1 MIEPRRVVL
10 PTLVAA
16 AVLVALTS
24 CGGGAPS
31 TSTPPSTIPATPDPG
46 PGPGNEEV
54 GSSSCPLGDGSPAA
68 VCSEPRRGTARL
80 AEPVQG
86 AIDLLVSQRPEL
98 FDTRDE
104 AVVGSGQYRVLD
116 REAYLGGVVAN
127 LRAAGLCAQRDPDD
141 YNYERID
148 VKADND
154 RSEAYDILLGSGHIR
169 RGETHRETCTP
180 AAFPVDRSHLPP
192 AGSGC
197 GAPYPPPIT
206 RFNAKVHFET
216 GAYFVV
222 DSTAL
227 VGPDAEYCA
236 SIGFTDARSFC
247 PVRQE
252 GSPERLACEAWRVGD
267 AKDTGRPGPTWTR
280 NGEYCTGP
288 ASGCENHPRNQHQV
302 LDYAGGEYVMCA
314 ANGVCGSVTVVR

>member
-1 MIEPRRVVL
+1 MIETRRVIPLIV
-10 PTLVAA
+10 VASPLFF
-16 AVLVALTS
+16 VLTS
-24 CGGGAPS
+24 CGNGSPS
-31 TSTPPSTIPATPDPG
+31 TSTPPSTVPATPDPG
-46 PGPGNEEV
+46 PGSGGGEV

-68 VCSEPRRGTARL
+68 VCTEPRRGTARL
-80 AEPVQG
+80 VEQVQG
-86 AIDLLVSQRPEL
+86 AIDFLVSRKPEI
-98 FDTRDE
+98 FDTEDE
-104 AVVGSGQYRVLD
+104 AVPGSGQYRVLD

-148 VKADND
+148 VKSDND
-154 RSEAYDILLGSGHIR
+154 VSETYDILLGSGHVR
-169 RGETHRETCTP
+169 RGETHRETCRP
-180 AAFPVDRSHLPP
+180 AAFPIDRSHLPP

-206 RFNAKVHFET
+206 RFNAKLHYEGGT
-216 GAYFVV
+216 YHIL

-236 SIGFTDARSFC
+236 SIGFTDARSWC

-252 GSPERLACEAWRVGD
+252 GSPERYPCEAWSVGD

-280 NGEYCTGP
+280 NGQYCTGP
-288 ASGCENHPRNQHQV
+288 ASGCENHPSNQHQV
-302 LDYAGGEYVMCA
+302 LAYAAGEYVMCA
-314 ANGVCGSVTVVR
+314 ANGACGSLTVVR